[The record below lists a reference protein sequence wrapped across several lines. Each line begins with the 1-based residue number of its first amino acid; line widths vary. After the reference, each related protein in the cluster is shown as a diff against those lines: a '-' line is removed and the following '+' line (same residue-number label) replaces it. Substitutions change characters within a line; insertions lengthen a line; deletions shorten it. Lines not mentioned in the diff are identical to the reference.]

1 MIILDTDHISFLQYP
16 ESDEAQRLLRRLA
29 SVNDPDVAVTVI
41 SVEEQMRGWLQ
52 VIARYRD
59 PMQQIAYYDKLI
71 AFVRFFNDWTILS
84 FPESSVHIYRDLQAA
99 KIRISTF
106 DLRIAASTLDH
117 AALLLTRNTSDF
129 QRVPGLK
136 FEDWTKP

>member
-16 ESDEAQRLLRRLA
+16 ESEEAQHLLRRLA
-29 SVNDPDVAVTVI
+29 ACDDPHIVVTVI

-59 PMQQIAYYDKLI
+59 PMQQITYYDKLI
-71 AFVRFFNDWTILS
+71 EFIRFFNDWPVLP
-84 FPESSVHIYRDLQAA
+84 FHESSVLIFRNLQSA
-99 KIRISTF
+99 KVRISTN
-106 DLRIAASTLDH
+106 DLKIAASSLDH
-117 AALLLTRNTSDF
+117 GALLLTRNTIDF
-129 QRVPGLK
+129 SKVPALR